1 MVENANLNNCQF
13 AELDTPV
20 KCDSCALSVH
30 SKCTG
35 LSATKVKCLSLKNR
49 SLKFFCDGCDQGLKE
64 LPDEFIFNEI
74 NERNH
79 CANNLLFYNIEECD
93 SNKLDDR
100 ISFDLVCNW

>member
-1 MVENANLNNCQF
+1 MNFNSNSSNTYLYN
-13 AELDTPV
+13 
-20 KCDSCALSVH
+20 SS
-30 SKCTG
+30 
-35 LSATKVKCLSLKNR
+35 
-49 SLKFFCDGCDQGLKE
+49 
-64 LPDEFIFNEI
+64 EFIFNEI